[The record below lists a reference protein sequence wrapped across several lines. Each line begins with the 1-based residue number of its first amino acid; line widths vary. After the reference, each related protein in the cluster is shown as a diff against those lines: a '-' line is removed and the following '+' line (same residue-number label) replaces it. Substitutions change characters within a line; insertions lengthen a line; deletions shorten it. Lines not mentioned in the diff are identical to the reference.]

1 MFIILNL
8 PVLLVERLLQFI
20 KHVIQVAQKEN
31 VSPIGDN
38 MDLYGPAHVGSK
50 QTFLASW
57 MLHLHVKN

>member
-1 MFIILNL
+1 MFIMLNL

-31 VSPIGDN
+31 ISPIGDI

-50 QTFLASW
+50 QTFLPS
-57 MLHLHVKN
+57 